1 MFKLREKPKIIP
13 ILDKDF
19 MPISLV
25 NRAFLNEVKKS
36 GNSVPIKIAVERESG
51 LISTYST
58 MVFPENSEMD
68 EMNFLYIERI
78 VKTLLWTRGGWKVI
92 IGGLKS
98 IGEYIYDIYSSSGIR
113 EFDANFM
120 SRVYEKKF
128 IVEITDLKSVPETNE
143 LTKSIGRHL
152 EGCRVGLDLGGSCK
166 KVSAVID
173 GKVVYSDDVIWQPKT
188 QDNADYHYEEIVE
201 AIKTAASHM
210 PEVDAFGI
218 SSAGVFINNRVMVS
232 SLFMKISDELFNAKV
247 KDIFKNI
254 AKDLGDV
261 PFEVANDGDVTALAG
276 AMALDA
282 SNVLGVSMGTSQ
294 AGGYVDGS
302 GNITGWLN
310 ELAFVP
316 LDYNPSAMIDEWSG
330 DYGCG
335 VKYLSQ
341 DAVIKLAPAA
351 GITLDPSH
359 TCAQKLRSVQEL
371 LKRGDGRAR
380 QIFETI
386 GCYLGYAVAHYSDF
400 YDIKHV
406 FILGGVTSGKCGKII
421 LHNASKVLA
430 EEFPE
435 LECKI
440 KFTLPD
446 ESIRKLGQSISA
458 ASLPEKNL
466 L

>member
-1 MFKLREKPKIIP
+1 MFKLKMKPKIIP

-25 NRAFLNEVKKS
+25 NRTFLNEVKKS
-36 GNSVPIKIAVERESG
+36 GNGVPIKIAVERESG

-58 MVFPENSEMD
+58 MVFPGSSEMY
-68 EMNFLYIERI
+68 EANFLYIERI
-78 VKTLLWTRGGWKVI
+78 VKTLLWARGGWKVI
-92 IGGLKS
+92 IGGPKD
-98 IGEYIYDIYSSSGIR
+98 IGEYIYNIYSQDGMR
-113 EFDANFM
+113 EFDAKFM
-120 SRVYEKKF
+120 SRVYEKEF
-128 IVEITDLKSVPETNE
+128 TVEITYFKSVPETNE
-143 LTKSIGRHL
+143 VTKSIGCHL
-152 EGCRVGLDLGGSCK
+152 EGCRIGLDLGGSCK

-173 GKVVYSDDVIWQPKT
+173 GKTVYSESVIWYPKT
-188 QDNADYHYEEIVE
+188 QDNPDYHYEEIVE
-201 AIKTAASHM
+201 SIKTAASHM
-210 PEVDAFGI
+210 PGVDALGI
-218 SSAGVFINNRVMVS
+218 SSAGVYVNNRVMVS
-232 SLFMKISDELFNAKV
+232 SLFMKTSDELFNAKV
-247 KDIFKNI
+247 KDIFKKI
-254 AKDLGDV
+254 VKEFGDV

-276 AMALDA
+276 AKDLNG

-294 AGGYVDGS
+294 AGGYVDGR

-316 LDYNPSAMIDEWSG
+316 VDYNPLAMVDEWSG

-341 DAVIKLAPAA
+341 DAVIRLAPAA
-351 GITLDPSH
+351 GITLDPSL
-359 TCAQKLRSVQEL
+359 TNPEKLKLVQDL
-371 LKRGDGRAR
+371 LKKGDIGAR

-406 FILGGVTSGKCGKII
+406 FILGGVTSGECGKII
-421 LHNASKVLA
+421 LENASRVLT
-430 EEFPE
+430 EEFPD

-446 ESIRKLGQSISA
+446 ESIRKLGQSIAA
-458 ASLPEKNL
+458 ASLPEK
-466 L
+466 